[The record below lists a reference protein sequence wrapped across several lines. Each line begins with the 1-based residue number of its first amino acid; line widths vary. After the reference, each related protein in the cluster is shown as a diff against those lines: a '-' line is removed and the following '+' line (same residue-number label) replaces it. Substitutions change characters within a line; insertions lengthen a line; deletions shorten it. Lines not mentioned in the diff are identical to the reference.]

1 MGTRSGANSEMDG
14 IDVDRA
20 WTLLLALRNAVRR
33 DGPTP
38 TCFALG
44 YNPEGRAMLLD
55 RSDPGVLVT
64 VEADGSWRARDHPGA
79 EVAEMFDLYLP
90 VALACARR
98 PLVLA
103 HLGMSLDGHIATR
116 AGASHYVTGH
126 ENIVH
131 LHRLR
136 ALVDAVVVGASTVEL
151 DDPQL
156 TTRRVPGGNPVRVAI
171 DPDRRLGC
179 DFRVFSDGAA
189 ETLVF
194 CRHTHAG
201 ARNGR
206 HGTAR
211 TVGLPAGPNGL
222 SLDELLD
229 QLRERGLHVI
239 LVEGGG
245 ITVSRFLAQDSIDRL
260 QLAVAPLLMGE
271 GRAALTLPP
280 VESLAQARRPRCRH
294 FRMGED
300 MLFDCDLRGD

>member
-1 MGTRSGANSEMDG
+1 METRSGAHSEMDG

-20 WTLLLALRNAVRR
+20 WALLLALRDAVRR

-38 TCFALG
+38 PCFALG
-44 YNPEGRAMLLD
+44 CNPEGRAMLLE
-55 RSDPGVLVT
+55 RSDPGVLVM
-64 VEADGSWRARDHPGA
+64 VEADGGWRARGHLGA
-79 EVAEMFDLYLP
+79 EVAAMFDLYLP

-103 HLGMSLDGHIATR
+103 HLGMSLDGHIATH
-116 AGASHYVTGH
+116 AGASHYVTGN

-136 ALVDAVVVGASTVEL
+136 ALVDAVVVGANTVEL

-156 TTRRVPGGNPVRVAI
+156 TTRRVPGGNPVRVVI
-171 DPDRRLGC
+171 DPDRRLGGG
-179 DFRVFSDGAA
+179 FRVFSDSAA

-194 CRHTHAG
+194 CAAAHAG
-201 ARNGR
+201 PRNGM
-206 HGTAR
+206 AR

-222 SLDELLD
+222 PLDALVER
-229 QLRERGLHVI
+229 LRGRGLHAI

-245 ITVSRFLAQDSIDRL
+245 ITVSRFLAQDSVDRL
-260 QLAVAPLLMGE
+260 QLAVAPLLIGE
-271 GRAALTLPP
+271 GRAALRLPP
-280 VESLAQARRPRCRH
+280 VDSLAQARRPRCRH

-300 MLFDCDLRGD
+300 MLFDCDLRDDG